1 MGEDQGMKVLTP
13 FVLGS
18 VVSGGIAFFSNP
30 LFFSVLTSLRYQQ
43 PHPDEASQLRE
54 RATSTLF
61 PQLDEPASIIRA
73 ATPHPDAP
81 SETAT
86 RDKTG
91 ADDAIMISEA

>member
-30 LFFSVLTSLRYQQ
+30 LFFSVLTSLRYRQ
-43 PHPDEASQLRE
+43 PQPDEAGQLRE
-54 RATSTLF
+54 HAARMLL
-61 PQLDEPASIIRA
+61 PQSNEPAARMLM
-73 ATPHPDAP
+73 ATQHLHEP

-86 RDKTG
+86 RKETHAQG
-91 ADDAIMISEA
+91 TVVASEA